1 MDIASSSP
9 GADGTA
15 GGAAEGPEYNPR
27 RAFIRHTADVPI
39 EVRTVPGG
47 PAQARES
54 VNVSTGGLSFTTDER
69 LEVGSTIEVRIP
81 EVDPPFEAPARV
93 VWASPEGERHCVGVQ
108 FLEASDAFRV
118 RMVEQVCSIE
128 RYRREVQEREGRA
141 LTSQE
146 AASEWIGK
154 YAGRFPA

>member
-1 MDIASSSP
+1 M
-9 GADGTA
+9 ADGTA
-15 GGAAEGPEYNPR
+15 KSGPEYNPR
-27 RAFIRHTADVPI
+27 RAFIRHTAGVPI
-39 EVRTVPGG
+39 EVRTVPGA

-128 RYRREVQEREGRA
+128 RYRREVEEEEGRT
-141 LTSQE
+141 LTTQQ
-146 AASEWIGK
+146 AAAEWIGK